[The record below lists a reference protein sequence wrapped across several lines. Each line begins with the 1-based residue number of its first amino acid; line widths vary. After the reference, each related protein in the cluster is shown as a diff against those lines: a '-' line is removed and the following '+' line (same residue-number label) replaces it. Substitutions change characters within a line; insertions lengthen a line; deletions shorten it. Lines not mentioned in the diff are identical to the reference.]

1 MQWRKA
7 LDLIDNRPPL
17 SHDAPTV
24 VLADIMM
31 PEMNGYDF
39 ASALRFRQ
47 LTKSL
52 PVILMSAAARPM
64 IPSGIHA
71 FLEKP
76 LKDLNSLLAAI
87 RGAARLA
94 PSHLN

>member
-1 MQWRKA
+1 MT
-7 LDLIDNRPPL
+7 RPP
-17 SHDAPTV
+17 SSSPT
-24 VLADIMM
+24 LRCR
-31 PEMNGYDF
+31 EWERCEF
-39 ASALRFRQ
+39 ASALMIWQ

-52 PVILMSAAARPM
+52 PVILMSATARPM
-64 IPSGIHA
+64 IPPGIHA

-76 LKDLNSLLAAI
+76 LKIEPLLAAI